1 MDIRQVTVFGGT
13 GVIGRYVVRAL
24 AASGWR
30 VRVAV
35 RHPGLADFTKLAGD
49 VGQVTAVLANV
60 RYAQSVRAAIAGS
73 QAVVNASG
81 IQIQRGKQK
90 FKAVHDEG
98 ARHIAEAARDA
109 GVARVIHISGL
120 GADNQRPGNRFVAS
134 KAMAEHQMNRAFPS
148 VTILRPSVVFCP
160 EDKFFNRLALS
171 ARMLPVVPV
180 FNGGTARFQPVH
192 AGDIAE
198 AVVRC
203 LAEERTQ
210 FGVFELGGPH
220 VYTYRELVE
229 LTLRMTG
236 LKRRI
241 VSLPAFPV
249 RIGAFF
255 AEFLPKPPITR
266 DQLDLLLRDNIVRPG
281 SQGFAELGIQPRAA
295 EAILP
300 MYLDR
305 YRVGGRYD
313 ITAPA

>member
-1 MDIRQVTVFGGT
+1 MEIRQVTVFGGT
-13 GVIGRYVVRAL
+13 GVIGRYIVRAL
-24 AASGWR
+24 AARGYR

-35 RHPGLADFTKLAGD
+35 RHPQLADFTKLAGD
-49 VGQVTAVLANV
+49 VGQVMAMLTNV
-60 RYAQSVRAAIAGS
+60 RYPDSVRAAIAGS

-81 IQIQRGKQK
+81 IHVQRGKQK
-90 FKAVHDEG
+90 YKAVHDDG

-148 VTILRPSVVFCP
+148 VTIMRPSVVFCP
-160 EDKFFNRLALS
+160 EDKFFNRLALT
-171 ARMLPVVPV
+171 ARMLPFVPV
-180 FNGGTARFQPVH
+180 FNGGTARIQPVH

-198 AVVRC
+198 AVVRA

-210 FGVFELGGPH
+210 FGVFELGGPL

-229 LTLRMTG
+229 LTLRMTD

-241 VSLPAFPV
+241 VNLPAFPV

-255 AEFLPKPPITR
+255 AEFLPNPPITR
-266 DQLDLLLRDNIVRPG
+266 DQLDLLLRDNVVRAG
-281 SQGFAELGIQPRAA
+281 SQGFAELGIQPRSA

-305 YRVGGRYD
+305 YRPGGRYD
-313 ITAPA
+313 VAAPA

>member
-1 MDIRQVTVFGGT
+1 MEIRQVTVFGGT
-13 GVIGRYVVRAL
+13 GVIGRYIVRAL
-24 AASGWR
+24 AARGYR

-49 VGQVTAVLANV
+49 VGQVMAMLTNV
-60 RYAQSVRAAIAGS
+60 RYPDSVRAAIAGS
-73 QAVVNASG
+73 QAVVNACG
-81 IQIQRGKQK
+81 IHLQRGKQK
-90 FKAVHDEG
+90 FKAVHDDG
-98 ARHIAEAARDA
+98 SRHIAEAARDA

-120 GADNQRPGNRFVAS
+120 GADNHRPGNRFIAS
-134 KAMAEHQMNRAFPS
+134 KAMAEHQMNRAFPN

-160 EDKFFNRLALS
+160 EDKFFNRLALT
-171 ARMLPVVPV
+171 ARMLPKVPV

-192 AGDIAE
+192 AGDVAE
-198 AVVRC
+198 AVVRA

-210 FGVFELGGPH
+210 FGVFELGGPRT
-220 VYTYRELVE
+220 YTYRELVE

-255 AEFLPKPPITR
+255 AEFLPSPPITR
-266 DQLDLLLRDNIVRPG
+266 DQLDLLLRDNVVRPG
-281 SQGFAELGIQPRAA
+281 SQGFAELGISPRTA

-305 YRVGGRYD
+305 YRHGGRYD
-313 ITAPA
+313 VAAPA